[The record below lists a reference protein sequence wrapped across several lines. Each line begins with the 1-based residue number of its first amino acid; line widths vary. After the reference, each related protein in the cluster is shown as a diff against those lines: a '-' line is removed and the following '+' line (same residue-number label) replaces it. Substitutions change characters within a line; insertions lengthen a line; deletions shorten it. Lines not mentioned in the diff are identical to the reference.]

1 MKLLRGN
8 RAWIVFRKT
17 MREILRDKW
26 MLALTLAFAP
36 FFVFLYWLWFQ
47 GGSTSYPIALINQ
60 DAGVTL
66 ADGTLFNA
74 GEQVG
79 QAIEA
84 ITYADGRPLLKVLE
98 TSDQAEAE
106 AMLRDRK
113 ATAFIQIPPEFSRT
127 IQALKG
133 GDRSVTAAV
142 TFGGDLSNTYYMVGA
157 NMALMTVDAYV
168 QTATGQE
175 PLIQYIEVPMG
186 ASATRTEFETYVP
199 GTLIFSV
206 ILLIFLAAML
216 VAREIETGALQTAD
230 AHAHDLLRPAGRDV
244 RGLAAGRDARQR
256 ALIRNRTGARLSQ
269 PGTGVGR
276 FRGQRHRRSV
286 GHRPGVDRR
295 QSHPFGLAGV
305 RGGKLPAGIDDVLF
319 RRHVPD
325 AGGHAVHYCRAC
337 HRSVRYPPA
346 HARGGGAQQDP
357 DTRSRAEGCDLRT
370 DRPGDPV
377 GNLLHRW
384 DVDLPADAPACG
396 LKGCLRPD
404 RSSAHL
410 WRYN

>member
-1 MKLLRGN
+1 MKIFQGN

-26 MLALTLAFAP
+26 MLGLTLAFAP

-84 ITYADGRPLLKVLE
+84 ITYADGRSLLKVLE
-98 TSDQAEAE
+98 AANQAEAE
-106 AMLRDRK
+106 TMLRDRK
-113 ATAFIQIPPEFSRT
+113 ATAFFQIPPEFSRT

-168 QTATGQE
+168 QKATGQA
-175 PLIQYIEVPMG
+175 PLIRYIEEPMG

-206 ILLIFLAAML
+206 ILLIFLAAMM
-216 VAREIETGALQTAD
+216 VAREIETGALRRLQLTPMTSF
-230 AHAHDLLRPAGRDV
+230 DLLAGMCAALLLV
-244 RGLAAGRDARQR
+244 GTLASGLSFAT
-256 ALIRNRTGARLSQ
+256 ALALGFHSQGPVWVAFVVSAIASLSVI
-269 PGTGVGR
+269 GLGLIVASLT
-276 FRGQRHRRSV
+276 RSV
-286 GHRPGVDRR
+286 SQAFVVANFPLGLMMFFSGVIF
-295 QSHPFGLAGV
+295 PM
-305 RGGKLPAGIDDVLF
+305 PAVTLF
-319 RRHVPD
+319 TI
-325 AGGHAVHYCRAC
+325 GGHAIGPYDIL
-337 HRSVRYPPA
+337 PPT
-346 HARGGGAQQDP
+346 HAVVALNKILTLGA
-357 DTRSRAEGCDLRT
+357 
-370 DRPGDPV
+370 
-377 GNLLHRW
+377 
-384 DVDLPADAPACG
+384 G
-396 LKGCLRPD
+396 LKDVTYELTALVILSVIYFIVGMWIFR
-404 RSSAHL
+404 RMHL
-410 WRYN
+410 LAA